1 MSQDTQLQNDNRKV
15 AKITTKTPRRLG
27 TYIQKCNLYQENAGK
42 TIFNLTSNF
51 DFVNQYYIS
60 TPFIYQIES
69 HLTNGRASPSTEKI
83 IISIAK
89 FVTKEVYFN
98 SETLQNSCIKSSK

>member
-42 TIFNLTSNF
+42 TIFTLTSNF
-51 DFVNQYYIS
+51 
-60 TPFIYQIES
+60 
-69 HLTNGRASPSTEKI
+69 
-83 IISIAK
+83 
-89 FVTKEVYFN
+89 
-98 SETLQNSCIKSSK
+98 